1 MKHVFGFPGG
11 SGLIVQQILEDERE
25 EEAAVAEPP
34 PPPPPPPPKPGSRRT
49 SFALSMNQC
58 HGYGFFSNPR
68 PHNLDLLTDDMA
80 RIIVVYN
87 FFHTTLFRGMIRKRD
102 GMSLS

>member
-1 MKHVFGFPGG
+1 MFGFPGG

-49 SFALSMNQC
+49 SFALSQC

-102 GMSLS
+102 DMSLS

>member
-1 MKHVFGFPGG
+1 MFGFPGG

-49 SFALSMNQC
+49 SFALSMSQC
-58 HGYGFFSNPR
+58 HGYVFLSNPR
-68 PHNLDLLTDDMA
+68 SHNLDLLTGDMA
-80 RIIVVYN
+80 RIIVVCN
-87 FFHTTLFRGMIRKRD
+87 FFHTTLSRGMIRKRED
-102 GMSLS
+102 MSLS